1 MFHIFHKSL
10 FAGLEGR
17 NLSNSSITEV
27 FEVNV
32 KFVTTWLNQWKR
44 NNGENVANAT
54 PYFIPYIERP

>member
-1 MFHIFHKSL
+1 MLSKKGLFLFVFHIFDKTF

-32 KFVTTWLNQWKR
+32 KFVTT
-44 NNGENVANAT
+44 
-54 PYFIPYIERP
+54 